1 MEIRYS
7 KLTGEKG
14 LFSTKKYKKGELLYI
29 LSGDIFDKP
38 TRETIHIGGNKHIY
52 DKYGIY
58 INHSFNPNIC
68 IRGSE
73 LIALCDIEID
83 DELFFNYND
92 TEINMANPFY
102 VNDILVCG
110 IKQNKENV

>member
-1 MEIRYS
+1 
-7 KLTGEKG
+7 
-14 LFSTKKYKKGELLYI
+14 
-29 LSGDIFDKP
+29 
-38 TRETIHIGGNKHIY
+38 
-52 DKYGIY
+52 
-58 INHSFNPNIC
+58 
-68 IRGSE
+68 
-73 LIALCDIEID
+73 LCDIEID